1 MDGRGT
7 GLNSLDGVR
16 PASQSANWKYG
27 VHGGSLALPESGEG
41 ALARPQGSPFMQDL
55 RFPLFRQPILRSF
68 SRMDLTE
75 QITRLARQAKAAS
88 RELAK
93 LTTAEK
99 NSCLLAMADA
109 LVKNSD
115 AIQAAN
121 ALDMEA
127 GTKSGL
133 SSPMLERLKLDDKRI
148 AGMSKGLR
156 EVAALADPV
165 GKILDERVRPNG
177 LKLQKISTPIGVV
190 VIIYE
195 SRPNV
200 TADAASLCF
209 KSGNATILRG
219 GKEALNSNQVI
230 AKTLIEAGKQ
240 ALVGRASS
248 RAGSS
253 VASPHQGFPE
263 HAIQVVPT
271 ADREA
276 IPILLSL
283 TQYVDLCMPRG
294 GEGLIR
300 AVTECSKVPV
310 IKHYKGVC
318 HVFVDADADLK
329 MAEEIAL
336 NAKVQRPAVCNAME
350 TLLVDK
356 TVAETFLPQMAQMFA
371 DKKVELRCD
380 AFSLALVQSAIGNR
394 QSAIKPVAEQDY
406 FTEYNDY
413 ILNVRVVDGVKAA
426 IDHINHYGSAHSDS
440 IVTRNEAH
448 AKQFLA
454 EVDSATVYWN
464 ASTRFTDGG
473 EFGMGAEI
481 GISTD
486 KIGARGPMGLDEL
499 TTYKWLGIGNGQI
512 RT

>member
-1 MDGRGT
+1 M
-7 GLNSLDGVR
+7 N
-16 PASQSANWKYG
+16 
-27 VHGGSLALPESGEG
+27 
-41 ALARPQGSPFMQDL
+41 
-55 RFPLFRQPILRSF
+55 
-68 SRMDLTE
+68 LTE
-75 QITRLARQAKAAS
+75 QMTRLARQAKAAS

-99 NSCLLAMADA
+99 NTCLLAMAVA
-109 LVKNSD
+109 LEQHAGDIKE
-115 AIQAAN
+115 AN
-121 ALDMEA
+121 ALDMEFGA
-127 GTKSGL
+127 DHGL
-133 SSPMLERLKLDDKRI
+133 SNAMLDRLKLDDKRI
-148 AGMSKGLR
+148 ASMAKGLR
-156 EVAALADPV
+156 EVAALGDPV
-165 GKILDERVRPNG
+165 GKILDERTRPNG

-219 GKEALNSNQVI
+219 GKEALNSNQII
-230 AKTLIEAGKQ
+230 AKTMIEAGKI
-240 ALVGRASS
+240 A
-248 RAGSS
+248 
-253 VASPHQGFPE
+253 HHGFPE

-271 ADREA
+271 PDREA

-294 GEGLIR
+294 GESLIR
-300 AVTECSKVPV
+300 AVADCSKVPV

-318 HVFVDADADLK
+318 HVYVDADADLK
-329 MAEEIAL
+329 MAEEIVM
-336 NAKVQRPAVCNAME
+336 NAKVQRPGVCNAAE

-356 TVAETFLPQMAQMFA
+356 VIADKFLPTIGEKLFG
-371 DKKVELRCD
+371 KHVELRADGISHGVFTAKLKVPD
-380 AFSLALVQSAIGNR
+380 AKLRTVT
-394 QSAIKPVAEQDY
+394 EQDY

-413 ILNVRVVDGVKAA
+413 ILNVRVVDDVKAA
-426 IDHINHYGSAHSDS
+426 IDHINHYGSSHSDS
-440 IVTRNEAH
+440 IVTKNEAR

-454 EVDSATVYWN
+454 EVDSAAVYWN

-499 TTYKWLGIGNGQI
+499 TSYKWLGIGNGQI

>member
-1 MDGRGT
+1 MT
-7 GLNSLDGVR
+7 
-16 PASQSANWKYG
+16 
-27 VHGGSLALPESGEG
+27 
-41 ALARPQGSPFMQDL
+41 
-55 RFPLFRQPILRSF
+55 
-68 SRMDLTE
+68 LTE
-75 QITRLARQAKAAS
+75 QITQLARQSKAAA
-88 RELAK
+88 RELAV
-93 LTTAEK
+93 LTTAGK
-99 NSCLLAMADA
+99 NACLLAMAGA
-109 LVKNSD
+109 LEKSGEVLK
-115 AIQAAN
+115 QAN
-121 ALDMEA
+121 ALDMETGA
-127 GTKSGL
+127 RLGL
-133 SSPMLERLKLDDKRI
+133 SSAMLDRLKLDDKRI
-148 AGMSKGLR
+148 AGMAKGLR
-156 EVAALADPV
+156 EVAALPDPV
-165 GKILDERVRPNG
+165 GKVLDERVRPNG
-177 LKLQKISTPIGVV
+177 LKLKKISTPIGVV

-219 GKEALNSNQVI
+219 GKEAMNSNQAI
-230 AKTLIEAGKQ
+230 ARIMIEAGRQ
-240 ALVGRASS
+240 TLPA
-248 RAGSS
+248 
-253 VASPHQGFPE
+253 FPE

-271 ADREA
+271 SDREA

-300 AVTECSKVPV
+300 AVAECSKVPV

-329 MAEEIAL
+329 MAEEIAI

-356 TVAETFLPQMAQMFA
+356 AVADTFLPAIAQKFFE
-371 DKKVELRCD
+371 KHVELRAD
-380 AFSLALVQSAIGNR
+380 DSSRSVLNAKLNITNGKLRAVS
-394 QSAIKPVAEQDY
+394 EQDY

-413 ILNVRVVDGVKAA
+413 ILNLRVVDGVRQA

-440 IVTRNEAH
+440 IVTKNESH
-448 AKQFLA
+448 AQQFLN

-486 KIGARGPMGLDEL
+486 KIGARGPMGLEEL
-499 TTYKWLGIGNGQI
+499 TSYKWVGIGSGQL
-512 RT
+512 RS

>member
-1 MDGRGT
+1 MN
-7 GLNSLDGVR
+7 LNE
-16 PASQSANWKYG
+16 QMTQ
-27 VHGGSLALPESGEG
+27 LAK
-41 ALARPQGSPFMQDL
+41 
-55 RFPLFRQPILRSF
+55 
-68 SRMDLTE
+68 
-75 QITRLARQAKAAS
+75 QAKAAS

-93 LTTAEK
+93 LTTREK
-99 NSCLLAMADA
+99 NDCLLAMADA
-109 LVKNSD
+109 LEKNSG
-115 AIQAAN
+115 ALKEAN
-121 ALDMEA
+121 VLDMEVGA
-127 GTKSGL
+127 KLNL
-133 SSPMLERLKLDDKRI
+133 SAAMLDRLKLDDKRI
-148 AGMSKGLR
+148 STMAKGLR
-156 EVAALADPV
+156 EVAALPDPV
-165 GKILDERVRPNG
+165 GKILNERVRPNG

-219 GKEALNSNQVI
+219 GKEALNSNQII
-230 AKTLIEAGKQ
+230 AQTMIDAGKK
-240 ALVGRASS
+240 ALAN
-248 RAGSS
+248 
-253 VASPHQGFPE
+253 FPE
-263 HAIQVVPT
+263 YAIQVVPT
-271 ADREA
+271 PDREA

-283 TQYVDLCMPRG
+283 TQYIDLCMPRG

-300 AVTECSKVPV
+300 AVADCSKVPV

-329 MAEEIAL
+329 MAGEIAM

-356 TVAETFLPQMAQMFA
+356 AVAENFLPIIGEKLFEKHVEIRA
-371 DKKVELRCD
+371 DDSSREILNSKFKTQNSKLR
-380 AFSLALVQSAIGNR
+380 AVS
-394 QSAIKPVAEQDY
+394 EQDY

-426 IDHINHYGSAHSDS
+426 IDHINFYGSAHSDS
-440 IVTRNEAH
+440 IVTKNEAH
-448 AKQFLA
+448 ANQFLA

-486 KIGARGPMGLDEL
+486 KIGARGPMGLEEL
-499 TTYKWLGIGNGQI
+499 TTYKWLGFGNGQV
-512 RT
+512 RS

>member
-1 MDGRGT
+1 MASA
-7 GLNSLDGVR
+7 LENS
-16 PASQSANWKYG
+16 A
-27 VHGGSLALPESGEG
+27 G
-41 ALARPQGSPFMQDL
+41 A
-55 RFPLFRQPILRSF
+55 IK
-68 SRMDLTE
+68 E
-75 QITRLARQAKAAS
+75 
-88 RELAK
+88 
-93 LTTAEK
+93 
-99 NSCLLAMADA
+99 
-109 LVKNSD
+109 
-115 AIQAAN
+115 AN
-121 ALDMEA
+121 ALDMETAAQA
-127 GTKSGL
+127 GL
-133 SSPMLERLKLDDKRI
+133 PAAMLDRLKLDDKRI
-148 AGMSKGLR
+148 ATMAKGLR
-156 EVAALADPV
+156 EVAALPDPV

-219 GKEALNSNQVI
+219 GKEALHSNQLI
-230 AKTLIEAGKQ
+230 ARAMIDAGRKVL
-240 ALVGRASS
+240 AK
-248 RAGSS
+248 
-253 VASPHQGFPE
+253 FPE
-263 HAIQVVPT
+263 HAIQVVPV

-276 IPILLSL
+276 IPLLLGL
-283 TQYVDLCMPRG
+283 TQYIDLCMPRG

-300 AVTECSKVPV
+300 AVAECSKVPV

-318 HVFVDADADLK
+318 HVFVDAEADLA
-329 MAEEIAL
+329 MAESIAM

-356 TVAETFLPQMAQMFA
+356 KIAGAFLPEIGKKLAE
-371 DKKVELRCD
+371 KKVELRCD
-380 AFSLALVQSAIGNR
+380 AAALAQLSALNGQLR
-394 QSAIKPVAEQDY
+394 LKAAAEQDW

-413 ILNVRVVDGVKAA
+413 ILNVRVVDGVRQA
-426 IDHINHYGSAHSDS
+426 IDHVNYYGSAHSDS

-448 AKQFLA
+448 ARQFLN

-486 KIGARGPMGLDEL
+486 KIGARGPMGLEEL
-499 TTYKWLGIGNGQI
+499 TSYKWIGIGSGQV
-512 RT
+512 RA

>member
-1 MDGRGT
+1 MNLLEQMT
-7 GLNSLDGVR
+7 
-16 PASQSANWKYG
+16 Q
-27 VHGGSLALPESGEG
+27 LAK
-41 ALARPQGSPFMQDL
+41 
-55 RFPLFRQPILRSF
+55 
-68 SRMDLTE
+68 
-75 QITRLARQAKAAS
+75 QAKTAS

-99 NSCLLAMADA
+99 NAILLAMADA
-109 LVKNSD
+109 LEANAA
-115 AIQAAN
+115 AIKDAN
-121 ALDMEA
+121 ALDMEFGA
-127 GTKSGL
+127 KAGL
-133 SSPMLERLKLDDKRI
+133 SSAMIDRLKLDDKRI
-148 AGMSKGLR
+148 AGMAKGLR

-165 GKILDERVRPNG
+165 GRVLDERTRPNG

-219 GKEALNSNQVI
+219 GKEALNSNQFI
-230 AKTLIEAGKQ
+230 AKTMIAAGRK
-240 ALVGRASS
+240 ANA
-248 RAGSS
+248 A
-253 VASPHQGFPE
+253 FPE

-271 ADREA
+271 AEREA
-276 IPILLSL
+276 IPALLSL

-318 HVFVDADADLK
+318 HVFVDAEADLK
-329 MAEEIAL
+329 MAEEIVL
-336 NAKVQRPAVCNAME
+336 NAKVQRPGVCNAVE

-356 TVAETFLPQMAQMFA
+356 AVAKSFLPAIG
-371 DKKVELRCD
+371 LR
-380 AFSLALVQSAIGNR
+380 LGEKQVQLRVDETTEIVLKSAIPNPK
-394 QSAIKPVAEQDY
+394 SEIKRASEQDWS
-406 FTEYNDY
+406 TEYNDY
-413 ILNVRVVDGVKAA
+413 ILNVRVVDGVRAA
-426 IDHINHYGSAHSDS
+426 IEHINHYGSAHSDS
-440 IVTRNEAH
+440 IVTKNEAR

-486 KIGARGPMGLDEL
+486 KIGARGPMGLEEL
-499 TTYKWLGIGNGQI
+499 TSYKWLGFGAGQI
-512 RT
+512 RG

>member
-1 MDGRGT
+1 MT
-7 GLNSLDGVR
+7 LNE
-16 PASQSANWKYG
+16 QMTQ
-27 VHGGSLALPESGEG
+27 LAKL
-41 ALARPQGSPFMQDL
+41 
-55 RFPLFRQPILRSF
+55 
-68 SRMDLTE
+68 
-75 QITRLARQAKAAS
+75 AKAAS
-88 RELAK
+88 RELAQ
-93 LTTAEK
+93 LTTGEK
-99 NSCLLAMADA
+99 NTCLLAMAAALEKNADA
-109 LVKNSD
+109 LKK
-115 AIQAAN
+115 AN
-121 ALDMEA
+121 ALDMDAAE
-127 GTKSGL
+127 KSGL
-133 SSPMLERLKLDDKRI
+133 SSAVLDRLKLDGKRI
-148 AGMSKGLR
+148 AAMAKGLR
-156 EVAALADPV
+156 EVAALPDPV
-165 GKILDERVRPNG
+165 GRILDERVRPNG

-200 TADAASLCF
+200 TADAAGLCF
-209 KSGNATILRG
+209 KSGNATVLRG
-219 GKEALNSNQVI
+219 GKEALNSNQTI
-230 AKTLIEAGKQ
+230 ARVMVEAGRQ
-240 ALVGRASS
+240 ALAK
-248 RAGSS
+248 
-253 VASPHQGFPE
+253 FPE
-263 HAIQVVPT
+263 HAIQIVPV

-283 TQYVDLCMPRG
+283 TQYIDLCMPRG

-300 AVTECSKVPV
+300 AVAECSKVPV

-329 MAEEIAL
+329 MAVAIAM

-356 TVAETFLPQMAQMFA
+356 AVAEKFLPVIGAGLGE
-371 DKKVELRCD
+371 KKVELRCD
-380 AFSLALVQSAIGNR
+380 EQSHAILQSAIRNP
-394 QSAIKPVAEQDY
+394 QSAIRPVAEQDW

-413 ILNVRVVDGVKAA
+413 ILNVRVVDGVKEA

-454 EVDSATVYWN
+454 EVDSAAVYWN

-486 KIGARGPMGLDEL
+486 KIGARGPMGLEEL
-499 TTYKWLGIGNGQI
+499 TSYKWIGIGSGQI

>member
-1 MDGRGT
+1 MT
-7 GLNSLDGVR
+7 L
-16 PASQSANWKYG
+16 
-27 VHGGSLALPESGEG
+27 
-41 ALARPQGSPFMQDL
+41 
-55 RFPLFRQPILRSF
+55 
-68 SRMDLTE
+68 
-75 QITRLARQAKAAS
+75 LARQAKAAS
-88 RELAK
+88 RELAR

-99 NSCLLAMADA
+99 NACLFAMAAA
-109 LVKNSD
+109 LEQKASGLKE
-115 AIQAAN
+115 AN

-127 GTKSGL
+127 AAQSGL
-133 SSPMLERLKLDDKRI
+133 SPAMLDRLKLDDKRI
-148 AGMSKGLR
+148 AGMAKGLR
-156 EVAALADPV
+156 EVAALPDPV

-219 GKEALNSNQVI
+219 GKEAMHSNQII
-230 AKTLIEAGKQ
+230 AKMMIDAGKI
-240 ALVGRASS
+240 ALR
-248 RAGSS
+248 
-253 VASPHQGFPE
+253 HFPE
-263 HAIQVVPT
+263 YAIQVVPV

-283 TQYVDLCMPRG
+283 TQYIDLCMPRG

-300 AVTECSKVPV
+300 AVADCSKVPV

-329 MAEEIAL
+329 MAADIAM

-356 TVAETFLPQMAQMFA
+356 AIVEAFLPAVGAKLFEKHVEIRA
-371 DKKVELRCD
+371 DEAALEVLNSKLKTQNSKLR
-380 AFSLALVQSAIGNR
+380 AAS
-394 QSAIKPVAEQDY
+394 EQDY

-413 ILNVRVVDGVKAA
+413 ILNIRVVDGVKQA
-426 IDHINHYGSAHSDS
+426 IDHINYYGSAHSDS
-440 IVTRNEAH
+440 IVTKNETH
-448 AKQFLA
+448 ANQFLA
-454 EVDSATVYWN
+454 EVDSAAVYWN

-486 KIGARGPMGLDEL
+486 KIGARGPMGLEEL
-499 TTYKWLGIGNGQI
+499 TSYKWIGIGNGQI

>member
-1 MDGRGT
+1 MT
-7 GLNSLDGVR
+7 
-16 PASQSANWKYG
+16 
-27 VHGGSLALPESGEG
+27 
-41 ALARPQGSPFMQDL
+41 
-55 RFPLFRQPILRSF
+55 
-68 SRMDLTE
+68 LTE
-75 QITRLARQAKAAS
+75 QMTGLAKQAKAAS

-109 LVKNSD
+109 LEKN
-115 AIQAAN
+115 AGALKEAN

-127 GTKSGL
+127 GAKMSLTAA
-133 SSPMLERLKLDDKRI
+133 MLDRLKLDDKRI
-148 AGMSKGLR
+148 AGMARGLR
-156 EVAALADPV
+156 EVAALPDPV
-165 GKILDERVRPNG
+165 GRILDERTRPNG
-177 LKLQKISTPIGVV
+177 LKLQKITTPIGVV

-219 GKEALNSNQVI
+219 GKEALNSNQLI
-230 AKTLIEAGKQ
+230 ARTMIDAGKR
-240 ALVGRASS
+240 ALA
-248 RAGSS
+248 
-253 VASPHQGFPE
+253 HFPE

-271 ADREA
+271 TDREA
-276 IPILLSL
+276 IPALLSL
-283 TQYVDLCMPRG
+283 TQYVDVCMPRG

-300 AVTECSKVPV
+300 AVAESSKVPV

-318 HVFVDADADLK
+318 HVFVDAEADLQ
-329 MAEEIAL
+329 MAEGIAL

-356 TVAETFLPQMAQMFA
+356 SIAQKFLPQIAQKLA
-371 DKKVELRCD
+371 EKKVELRVD
-380 AFSLALVQSAIGNR
+380 EKTREILNSQPSTLNSQLKLAT
-394 QSAIKPVAEQDY
+394 EQDW

-413 ILNVRVVDGVKAA
+413 ILNVRVVDGVKQA

-440 IVTRNEAH
+440 IVTKNEAR
-448 AKQFLA
+448 AKQFLH

-499 TTYKWLGIGNGQI
+499 TTYKWVGIGNGQV

>member
-1 MDGRGT
+1 MT
-7 GLNSLDGVR
+7 LN
-16 PASQSANWKYG
+16 
-27 VHGGSLALPESGEG
+27 
-41 ALARPQGSPFMQDL
+41 
-55 RFPLFRQPILRSF
+55 
-68 SRMDLTE
+68 E
-75 QITRLARQAKAAS
+75 QMTRLAKQARAAS
-88 RELAK
+88 RELAQ

-99 NSCLLAMADA
+99 NTCLLAMAAA
-109 LVKNSD
+109 LEKNSD
-115 AIQAAN
+115 AIKQAN
-121 ALDMEA
+121 ELDVDA
-127 GTKSGL
+127 AVNGGL
-133 SSPMLERLKLDDKRI
+133 SAAMLDRLKLDDKRI
-148 AGMSKGLR
+148 AAMARGLR

-165 GKILDERVRPNG
+165 GRILDERVRPNG

-219 GKEALNSNQVI
+219 GKEALNSNQAI
-230 AKTLIEAGKQ
+230 ARIMVEAGKL
-240 ALVGRASS
+240 ALAK
-248 RAGSS
+248 
-253 VASPHQGFPE
+253 FPE
-263 HAIQVVPT
+263 HAIQIVPVT
-271 ADREA
+271 DREA

-283 TQYVDLCMPRG
+283 TQYIDLCMPRG

-300 AVTECSKVPV
+300 AVAECSKVPV

-329 MAEEIAL
+329 MAGEIAL

-350 TLLVDK
+350 TLLVDGK
-356 TVAETFLPQMAQMFA
+356 IAKTFLPAIIQRLGEKNVQ
-371 DKKVELRCD
+371 LRVD
-380 AFSLALVQSAIGNR
+380 AETEAILKSEVR
-394 QSAIKPVAEQDY
+394 SPKSEVRRVSEQDFY
-406 FTEYNDY
+406 TEYNDY

-426 IDHINHYGSAHSDS
+426 IDHINQYGSAHSDS
-440 IVTRNEAH
+440 IVTKNEAH

-454 EVDSATVYWN
+454 EVDSAAVYWN

-486 KIGARGPMGLDEL
+486 KIGARGPMGLEEL
-499 TTYKWLGIGNGQI
+499 TSYKWLGIGNGQI

>member
-1 MDGRGT
+1 MN
-7 GLNSLDGVR
+7 LN
-16 PASQSANWKYG
+16 
-27 VHGGSLALPESGEG
+27 
-41 ALARPQGSPFMQDL
+41 
-55 RFPLFRQPILRSF
+55 
-68 SRMDLTE
+68 E
-75 QITRLARQAKAAS
+75 QMMRLAKQAKAAS

-99 NSCLLAMADA
+99 NACLLAMATA
-109 LVKNSD
+109 LEKNAD
-115 AIQAAN
+115 AIKSAN
-121 ALDMEA
+121 TLDMEFGA
-127 GTKSGL
+127 QHGL
-133 SSPMLERLKLDDKRI
+133 SEAMLDRLKLDDKRI
-148 AGMSKGLR
+148 AGMAKGLR
-156 EVAALADPV
+156 EVAALPDPV
-165 GKILDERVRPNG
+165 GKIIDERVRPNG

-219 GKEALNSNQVI
+219 GKEALNSNQII
-230 AKTLIEAGKQ
+230 AKTMIDAGKI
-240 ALVGRASS
+240 AYR
-248 RAGSS
+248 
-253 VASPHQGFPE
+253 GFPE

-271 ADREA
+271 PDREA

-294 GEGLIR
+294 GESLIR
-300 AVTECSKVPV
+300 AVADCSKVPV

-329 MAEEIAL
+329 MAEEIAV

-356 TVAETFLPQMAQMFA
+356 AVADKFLPAIGEKLFA
-371 DKKVELRCD
+371 KHVELRADD
-380 AFSLALVQSAIGNR
+380 ATRKILDSSLVTRLSPLNLRAVT
-394 QSAIKPVAEQDY
+394 EQDY

-413 ILNVRVVDGVKAA
+413 ILNVRVVDGVRAA
-426 IDHINHYGSAHSDS
+426 IDHINFYGSAHSDS
-440 IVTRNEAH
+440 IVTRNESH
-448 AKQFLA
+448 AKEFLA
-454 EVDSATVYWN
+454 EVDSAAVYWN

-499 TTYKWLGIGNGQI
+499 TSYKWLGIGNGQI
-512 RT
+512 RS